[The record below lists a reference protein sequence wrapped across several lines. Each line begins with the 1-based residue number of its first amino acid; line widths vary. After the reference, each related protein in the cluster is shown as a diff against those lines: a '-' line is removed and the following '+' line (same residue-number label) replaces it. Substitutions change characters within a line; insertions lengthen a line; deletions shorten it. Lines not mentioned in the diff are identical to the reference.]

1 MRALLQR
8 VTGASVEAD
17 RQVIGSIDRGLVT
30 LLGVAAGDGP
40 DDVRYL
46 ADKILHLR
54 IFEDEHGKF
63 QHSLLDTGGGCLLVS
78 QFTLLANTRRGRRPD
93 FLGAAA
99 PEVAAPMVKDVAE
112 RLRAG
117 GVSVVEGPVRRA
129 DGGPARERRP
139 GDDPPRLARAH
150 MKGRGTATTGPLEP
164 LVEEFLER
172 LRVEDGSSALT
183 ISAYRRD
190 LSRLAGFLRTRRR
203 TLETARPD
211 DLVAH
216 LDALRRLG
224 RSPRTLA
231 RGLAAVRGLYRFG
244 RRAGMLRENP
254 AALLETPRLPRR
266 LPRALSKPDATA
278 LVESPGDRDP
288 RAWRDRAMLE
298 LLYGSGL
305 RASELVGL
313 RPADVDLQAQFLVCR
328 GKRDR
333 QRMVPIG
340 DAARRALAT
349 YLERARPRLVRGA
362 DPGVLFV
369 NARGRALGR
378 QGLWRIVR
386 ARARGAG
393 LRGGFPH
400 ALRHS
405 FASHLLEGGADLR
418 SVQALLGHADIGTT
432 EIYTHLPTDA
442 VRRLYRTFHPRA

>member
-1 MRALLQR
+1 M
-8 VTGASVEAD
+8 
-17 RQVIGSIDRGLVT
+17 
-30 LLGVAAGDGP
+30 
-40 DDVRYL
+40 
-46 ADKILHLR
+46 K
-54 IFEDEHGKF
+54 
-63 QHSLLDTGGGCLLVS
+63 
-78 QFTLLANTRRGRRPD
+78 
-93 FLGAAA
+93 
-99 PEVAAPMVKDVAE
+99 EVATTE
-112 RLRAG
+112 GAG
-117 GVSVVEGPVRRA
+117 C
-129 DGGPARERRP
+129 
-139 GDDPPRLARAH
+139 
-150 MKGRGTATTGPLEP
+150 

-172 LRVEDGSSALT
+172 LRVENGSSALT
-183 ISAYRRD
+183 IAAYRRD
-190 LSRLAGFLRTRRR
+190 LARLLGFLRTRRR
-203 TLETARPD
+203 TIETARPD

-216 LDALRRLG
+216 LEALRRGG
-224 RSPRTLA
+224 RGPRTLA

-244 RRAGMLRENP
+244 RAAGILRNDP
-254 AALLETPRLPRR
+254 AALLDTPRLPRR
-266 LPRALSKPDATA
+266 LPRALSRPDATA
-278 LVESPGDRDP
+278 LVESPGDDGP

-313 RPADVDLQAQFLVCR
+313 RPADVDLSAQILVCR

-333 QRMVPIG
+333 QRLVPVG
-340 DAARRALAT
+340 DAARRALKV

-369 NARGRALGR
+369 NTRGGPLGR

-386 ARARGAG
+386 ARARAVG

-442 VRRLYRTFHPRA
+442 VRRLYRQFHPRA

>member
-1 MRALLQR
+1 MK
-8 VTGASVEAD
+8 G
-17 RQVIGSIDRGLVT
+17 
-30 LLGVAAGDGP
+30 
-40 DDVRYL
+40 
-46 ADKILHLR
+46 
-54 IFEDEHGKF
+54 
-63 QHSLLDTGGGCLLVS
+63 
-78 QFTLLANTRRGRRPD
+78 
-93 FLGAAA
+93 GAAA
-99 PEVAAPMVKDVAE
+99 SPAP
-112 RLRAG
+112 
-117 GVSVVEGPVRRA
+117 
-129 DGGPARERRP
+129 
-139 GDDPPRLARAH
+139 
-150 MKGRGTATTGPLEP
+150 P
-164 LVEEFLER
+164 LVDEFLER
-172 LRVEDGSSALT
+172 LRVEDGSSPLT
-183 ISAYRRD
+183 IAAYRRD
-190 LSRLAGFLRTRRR
+190 LRRLVDFLRARRR

-216 LDALRRLG
+216 LEALRRNGLG
-224 RSPRTLA
+224 PRSLA
-231 RGLAAVRGLYRFG
+231 RGLAAMRGLYKFG
-244 RRAGMLRENP
+244 RSANLVRENP

-266 LPRALSKPDATA
+266 LPRALSKRDATA
-278 LVESPGDRDP
+278 LVESPGDASLL
-288 RAWRDRAMLE
+288 AWRDRAMLE

-313 RPADVDLQAQFLVCR
+313 RPADVDLQAQILVCR

-340 DAARRALAT
+340 DAARRALVT

-369 NARGRALGR
+369 NTRGRRLDRQALW
-378 QGLWRIVR
+378 QIVRTR
-386 ARARGAG
+386 ARAAG

>member
-1 MRALLQR
+1 MK
-8 VTGASVEAD
+8 G
-17 RQVIGSIDRGLVT
+17 
-30 LLGVAAGDGP
+30 
-40 DDVRYL
+40 
-46 ADKILHLR
+46 
-54 IFEDEHGKF
+54 
-63 QHSLLDTGGGCLLVS
+63 
-78 QFTLLANTRRGRRPD
+78 
-93 FLGAAA
+93 GAAA
-99 PEVAAPMVKDVAE
+99 SPAP
-112 RLRAG
+112 
-117 GVSVVEGPVRRA
+117 
-129 DGGPARERRP
+129 
-139 GDDPPRLARAH
+139 
-150 MKGRGTATTGPLEP
+150 P
-164 LVEEFLER
+164 LVDEFLER
-172 LRVEDGSSALT
+172 LRVEDGSSPLT
-183 ISAYRRD
+183 IAAYRRD
-190 LSRLAGFLRTRRR
+190 LRRLVDFLRARRR

-216 LDALRRLG
+216 LEALRRHGLG
-224 RSPRTLA
+224 PRSLA
-231 RGLAAVRGLYRFG
+231 RGLAAMRGLYKFG
-244 RRAGMLRENP
+244 RSANLLRENP

-266 LPRALSKPDATA
+266 LPRALSKRDATA
-278 LVESPGDRDP
+278 LVESPGDASVL
-288 RAWRDRAMLE
+288 AWRDRAMLE

-313 RPADVDLQAQFLVCR
+313 RPADVDLQAQILVCR

-340 DAARRALAT
+340 DAARRALVT

-369 NARGRALGR
+369 NTRGRRLDR
-378 QGLWRIVR
+378 QALWRIVR
-386 ARARGAG
+386 TRARAAG

>member
-1 MRALLQR
+1 MK
-8 VTGASVEAD
+8 G
-17 RQVIGSIDRGLVT
+17 
-30 LLGVAAGDGP
+30 
-40 DDVRYL
+40 
-46 ADKILHLR
+46 
-54 IFEDEHGKF
+54 
-63 QHSLLDTGGGCLLVS
+63 
-78 QFTLLANTRRGRRPD
+78 
-93 FLGAAA
+93 GAAA
-99 PEVAAPMVKDVAE
+99 SPAP
-112 RLRAG
+112 
-117 GVSVVEGPVRRA
+117 
-129 DGGPARERRP
+129 
-139 GDDPPRLARAH
+139 
-150 MKGRGTATTGPLEP
+150 P
-164 LVEEFLER
+164 LVDEFLER
-172 LRVEDGSSALT
+172 LRVEDGSSPLT
-183 ISAYRRD
+183 IAAYRRD
-190 LSRLAGFLRTRRR
+190 LRRLVDFLRARRR

-216 LDALRRLG
+216 LEALRRNGLG
-224 RSPRTLA
+224 PRSLA
-231 RGLAAVRGLYRFG
+231 RGLAAMRGLYKFG
-244 RRAGMLRENP
+244 RSANLVRENP

-266 LPRALSKPDATA
+266 LPRALSKRDATA
-278 LVESPGDRDP
+278 LVESPGDAGLL
-288 RAWRDRAMLE
+288 AWRDRAMLE

-313 RPADVDLQAQFLVCR
+313 RPADVDLQAQILVCR

-340 DAARRALAT
+340 DAARRALST

-369 NARGRALGR
+369 NTRGRRLDR
-378 QGLWRIVR
+378 QTLWRIVR
-386 ARARGAG
+386 TRARAAG

>member
-1 MRALLQR
+1 M
-8 VTGASVEAD
+8 
-17 RQVIGSIDRGLVT
+17 
-30 LLGVAAGDGP
+30 
-40 DDVRYL
+40 
-46 ADKILHLR
+46 K
-54 IFEDEHGKF
+54 
-63 QHSLLDTGGGCLLVS
+63 
-78 QFTLLANTRRGRRPD
+78 
-93 FLGAAA
+93 
-99 PEVAAPMVKDVAE
+99 EVATTE
-112 RLRAG
+112 GAG
-117 GVSVVEGPVRRA
+117 C
-129 DGGPARERRP
+129 
-139 GDDPPRLARAH
+139 
-150 MKGRGTATTGPLEP
+150 

-172 LRVEDGSSALT
+172 LRVENGSSALT
-183 ISAYRRD
+183 IAAYRRD
-190 LSRLAGFLRTRRR
+190 LARLLGFLRTRRR
-203 TLETARPD
+203 TIETARPD

-216 LDALRRLG
+216 LEALRRGG
-224 RSPRTLA
+224 RGPRTLA

-244 RRAGMLRENP
+244 RAAGILRNDP
-254 AALLETPRLPRR
+254 AALLDTPRLPRR
-266 LPRALSKPDATA
+266 LPRALSRPDATA
-278 LVESPGDRDP
+278 LVESPGDDGP

-313 RPADVDLQAQFLVCR
+313 RPGDVDLSAQILVCR

-333 QRMVPIG
+333 QRLVPVG
-340 DAARRALAT
+340 DAARRALKV

-369 NARGRALGR
+369 NTRGGPLGR

-386 ARARGAG
+386 ARARAVG

-442 VRRLYRTFHPRA
+442 VRRLYRQFHPRA